1 MPKGRSGYR
10 SDWPLPREI
19 LFQPTRGT
27 TQMRVVTSLWNQYGI
42 SAVVPRA
49 DVIRGETSGG
59 VAKYRLFSQADFL
72 NMIFDNRL

>member
-1 MPKGRSGYR
+1 
-10 SDWPLPREI
+10 
-19 LFQPTRGT
+19 
-27 TQMRVVTSLWNQYGI
+27 MRVVTSLWNQYGI

-72 NMIFDNRL
+72 NIIFDNRLRYM